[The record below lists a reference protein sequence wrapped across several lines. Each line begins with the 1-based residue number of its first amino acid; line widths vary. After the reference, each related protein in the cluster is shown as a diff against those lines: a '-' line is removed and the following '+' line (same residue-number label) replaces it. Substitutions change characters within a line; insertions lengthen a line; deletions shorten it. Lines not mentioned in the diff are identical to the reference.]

1 MISLA
6 FLEKLMKK
14 DDDLDIQDFLNNLDV
29 EKEAIAEDA
38 DALVK
43 SLTLTDEA
51 DCQLVLKETKDGNLV
66 LLNIEGLVKR
76 NAVKLKELVNILR
89 SGVHSIDGDIARIS
103 LDKVL
108 VTPSKV
114 KIVKRRAA

>member
-1 MISLA
+1 MA
-6 FLEKLMKK
+6 FLEKLMKR

-43 SLTLTDEA
+43 SMTLTDEA
-51 DCQLVLKETKDGNLV
+51 DCQVVVKEIKDGNLV

-76 NAVKLKELVNILR
+76 NAMKLKELVTLIR
-89 SGVHSIDGDIARIS
+89 SGVQSIDGDVARIS
-103 LDKVL
+103 QDKIL